1 MDGDCIVTAFVVID
15 QAMAAL
21 GHRDDVRA
29 GASDGEV
36 LTVAVASASRR
47 STARVNYGLGRRG

>member
-1 MDGDCIVTAFVVID
+1 MDDACIVTAFVVID

-29 GASDGEV
+29 GRA
-36 LTVAVASASRR
+36 T
-47 STARVNYGLGRRG
+47 GRC